1 MALSTPLGTPLS
13 DPCNSAHVAS
23 HPPSPENCGVA
34 DHILSNVPPDSS
46 NFLQVS
52 GRNPLPWVPELR
64 ASSQHSHFGL
74 LQRFSLPLRSRLDA
88 FFHHCLCIHS
98 HLCSE
103 PVPGTSSQ
111 PSTLLHT
118 HSSGCIIPSSI
129 VRPPVLRGFS
139 HVAPGT
145 SAFNAVYSTSCPVA
159 RRATDSSLLGDVQ
172 RQPRTPSQDAAT

>member
-23 HPPSPENCGVA
+23 HPPSPENCGFA

-52 GRNPLPWVPELR
+52 VRNPLPWVPELR

-74 LQRFSLPLRSRLDA
+74 LLDA

-111 PSTLLHT
+111 TSTLLHT

-129 VRPPVLRGFS
+129 VGPPVLRGFS

-145 SAFNAVYSTSCPVA
+145 SAFNAVCSTSCPVA

-172 RQPRTPSQDAAT
+172 RQPRTPSRDAAT